1 MVETEMRNDV
11 GPFAKAFSCGLT
23 NVILFMRPMKAPK
36 NPQPHNG
43 SFQKLPQILWYS
55 SHWEMG
61 SMIPALESEWAYGWL
76 LWSIAYSESDVM
88 WLLRLCEK
96 WQCSF
101 HVVYWQSPTWV
112 LLGLLKP
119 GKKLIKLETT
129 MLGGS
134 QATWGSHVKALQSVH
149 LIFKSSQPRCQPC
162 KWLNWFQFLAI
173 TSTSDTESPQQ
184 QPQIS
189 WGRVKSPLCLSNSL
203 AYTIHG
209 HNKMVVSL
217 NH

>member
-1 MVETEMRNDV
+1 MKWWGPRELSGEREKLTLGSWALGPLTPV
-11 GPFAKAFSCGLT
+11 GEASSYPSPSSLPLPAGFS
-23 NVILFMRPMKAPK
+23 PE
-36 NPQPHNG
+36 
-43 SFQKLPQILWYS
+43 SLPITSSWPREEAMSQIPRVAWQFL
-55 SHWEMG
+55 G
-61 SMIPALESEWAYGWL
+61 SMPLGSLKRLRSLHFLSLGRQL
-76 LWSIAYSESDVM
+76 LHKRPDYSES
-88 WLLRLCEK
+88 
-96 WQCSF
+96 
-101 HVVYWQSPTWV
+101 
-112 LLGLLKP
+112 
-119 GKKLIKLETT
+119 T

-184 QPQIS
+184 QPQMS